1 MKNAIRYII
10 RVVVAILVIALVYVG
25 GNIGYGLLT
34 DFQPPATQTIALS
47 KEVPLQARDSVY
59 TFMIW
64 NIGYAGLGAD
74 QDFFYDGGKNVR
86 PTEEHFQKY
95 LEGVRNIIS
104 ANGDKDFILIQ
115 EIDTNSKRS
124 YYFNELEAIENRV
137 PTHNSA
143 YATNYHVDYVPMPL
157 ETPWNVLGKV
167 RAGLATFSR
176 YQASEAVRHQFPG
189 QYPWWK
195 RIFILDRCF
204 LVERFPL
211 PWGKDLLVVNTH
223 NSAYDD
229 GTLKQQEMAALK
241 TFVMEEYGKG
251 NYVVVG
257 GDWNQLPPGFDN
269 NTFKKKESDT
279 YEQSRVPE
287 GFPADGWQFAYDA
300 GVPTNRKLAK
310 PYDRDSTFCTVIDY
324 FLLSP
329 NVEVNEVRNVDLDF
343 RFSDHQPVYLEVRL
357 K

>member
-10 RVVVAILVIALVYVG
+10 SLVLAIVTIVVLYVG

-34 DFQPPATQTIALS
+34 DFQPPATETIALS

-59 TFMIW
+59 DLMVW
-64 NIGYAGLGAD
+64 NIGYAGLGAE

-86 PTEEHFQKY
+86 PTEEQFQKY

-115 EIDTNSKRS
+115 EVDTNSRRS
-124 YYFNELEAIENRV
+124 YYFNELEAIENRL

-176 YQASEAVRHQFPG
+176 YQASEVTRHQFPG

-204 LVERFPL
+204 LAERFPL
-211 PWGKDLLVVNTH
+211 PWGKDLLVINTH
-223 NSAYDD
+223 NSAYDG

-241 TFVMEEYGKG
+241 TFIMGEYEKG
-251 NYVVVG
+251 NYVIVG
-257 GDWNQLPPGFDN
+257 GDWNQTPPGFDQ
-269 NTFKKKESDT
+269 NTFSKGT
-279 YEQSRVPE
+279 LPYEQTKVPDD
-287 GFPADGWQFAYDA
+287 FPGDGWHFAYDT
-300 GVPTNRKLAK
+300 GVPTNRSLRT
-310 PYDRDSTFCTVIDY
+310 PYNRDSTFCTVIDF
-324 FLLSP
+324 FLVSP
-329 NVEVNEVRNVDLDF
+329 NVEVNTVHTANLDF
-343 RFSDHQPVYLEVRL
+343 RFSDHQPVFMEVRL

>member
-86 PTEEHFQKY
+86 PTEAHFQKY
-95 LEGVRNIIS
+95 LEGIRNTIS

-115 EIDTNSKRS
+115 EVDTNSRRS
-124 YYFNELEAIENRV
+124 YYFNELQAIENRV

-143 YATNYHVDYVPMPL
+143 YATNYHVDHVPMPL

-176 YQASEAVRHQFPG
+176 YQASEVVRHQFPG

-257 GDWNQLPPGFDN
+257 GDWNQVPPGFDN
-269 NTFKKKESDT
+269 NTFRKNESDT

-287 GFPADGWQFAYDA
+287 GFPADGWKFAYDA

-324 FLLSP
+324 FLVSP
-329 NVEVNEVRNVDLDF
+329 NVEVNDVRNMDLDF
-343 RFSDHQPVYLEVRL
+343 RFSDHQPVYMEVRL